1 MMWQHIEFID
11 GSNPYICKTE
21 KEFERMKR
29 MYVLENITDNLWKA
43 TYRIYYKVVGFTYKD
58 KKATF
63 DRDYKTENGAMNFIR
78 KAIKEEKFECIVLR
92 KETSYLKN
100 NEHLEISS
108 SVPIRKWEF

>member
-63 DRDYKTENGAMNFIR
+63 DRDYKTKETAMNFIR
-78 KAIKEEKFECIVLR
+78 KAIKEEKIECIVLR

-108 SVPIRKWEF
+108 SVPIRQWEF

>member
-11 GSNPYICKTE
+11 GSNPYVCKTE
-21 KEFERMKR
+21 KEFKKMKSR
-29 MYVLENITDNLWKA
+29 YVLKNITDNLWQA
-43 TYRIYYKVVGFTYKD
+43 TYKIFYKVIGFED
-58 KKATF
+58 KNNLATF
-63 DRDYKTENGAMNFIR
+63 NRDYKTKETAMNFIR

-108 SVPIRKWEF
+108 SVPIREWEF